1 MPPDGTAMDGTMLS
15 AGEKTAWLRLI
26 RSDGIGPVTFRE
38 LLDHFGSAEAALD
51 AVPDLAARGGRRL
64 RIPPADLAE
73 QEIDALDAIGAW
85 LIAIGEPDY
94 PAWLAHIDSAPP
106 LIALRGDPAVL
117 RRPAVAIVGSRNA
130 SIGGVKFAKQI
141 ARDLGSRGYVIA
153 SGLARGI
160 DAAAHVASASTGTV
174 AVLAGGLDRL
184 YPAENIALAGR
195 IIEEG
200 GAHLSEMPLGWE
212 PRARD
217 FPRRNRLVSGLS
229 LGVVV
234 IEAADRSGSLIT
246 ARLAGEQGR
255 IVFAVPGSPLD
266 PRSVGTN
273 RLLRDGAR
281 IVTSVDDIIGDIEPM
296 IAREPEREMRSA
308 SPAAAPADAGDAER
322 QKIVDALGSAPVE
335 IDEIVRYTG
344 LKPALVHLVL
354 LELDLA
360 GRISRHPG
368 GRVSL
373 LAGDGETG

>member
-1 MPPDGTAMDGTMLS
+1 MPPDGS
-15 AGEKTAWLRLI
+15 ATETTRLDNRERIAWLRLI
-26 RSDGIGPVTFRE
+26 RSDGIGPITFRE
-38 LLDHFGSAEAALD
+38 LIEHFGSAEAALE

-64 RIPPADLAE
+64 RVHPAEHAE
-73 QEIDALDAIGAW
+73 REIDALDAIGAR

-94 PAWLAHIDSAPP
+94 PPWLAHIDSAPP
-106 LIALRGDPAVL
+106 LVALRGDAAAL
-117 RRPAVAIVGSRNA
+117 RRPTVAIVGSRNA

-141 ARDLGSRGYVIA
+141 ARDLGALGYVIA

-160 DAAAHVASASTGTV
+160 DAAAHEASLPSGTV
-174 AVLAGGLDRL
+174 AVLAGGLDRI
-184 YPAENIALAGR
+184 YPPENIALAER
-195 IIEEG
+195 ILAEG
-200 GAHLSEMPLGWE
+200 GAHLTEMPLGWE

-234 IEAADRSGSLIT
+234 VEAAERSGTLIT
-246 ARLAGEQGR
+246 ARLAAGQGR

-266 PRSVGTN
+266 PRSAGTN

-281 IVTSVDDIIGDIEPM
+281 IVTSVDDIVSEIEPM
-296 IAREPEREMRSA
+296 IEREPEREMRA
-308 SPAAAPADAGDAER
+308 VPAEVPPADAGDADR
-322 QKIVDALGSAPVE
+322 DRIVDALGSAPVKV
-335 IDEIVRYTG
+335 DEIVRYTG

-360 GRISRHPG
+360 GRIGRHPG

-373 LAGDGETG
+373 IAP